1 VSYRD
6 TGYLFGHQILSILRK
21 DVFVLGITDG
31 VMFGSTFLCVV
42 LQKSV
47 FQGWINWNNWG
58 WLLQHVTFLFRGLTK
73 AWQFCFLSGTVGWA
87 FFREWE
93 WPQTVFIVLHCL
105 VLLMKQH
112 SYAFYSGWLSN
123 EYLRL
128 LRLRK
133 ELAAL
138 KDDEDNGLSRVTSI
152 AEERERLVREIEAA
166 DRSLTGTVAEEV
178 SYPDNL
184 TYANFLDY
192 MFCPTLIYE
201 LEYPRTDRYVTGR
214 KLT

>member
-1 VSYRD
+1 
-6 TGYLFGHQILSILRK
+6 
-21 DVFVLGITDG
+21 
-31 VMFGSTFLCVV
+31 
-42 LQKSV
+42 
-47 FQGWINWNNWG
+47 
-58 WLLQHVTFLFRGLTK
+58 
-73 AWQFCFLSGTVGWA
+73 
-87 FFREWE
+87 
-93 WPQTVFIVLHCL
+93 VFIVLHCL

-138 KDDEDNGLSRVTSI
+138 KDDDDTGFSRVTSI
-152 AEERERLVREIEAA
+152 AEDRERLVREIEAA
-166 DRSLTGTVAEEV
+166 ERSLTGTVAEEV
-178 SYPDNL
+178 TYPDNL

-201 LEYPRTDRYVTGR
+201 LEYPRTEKYTPGR
-214 KLT
+214 ELT